1 MLDPFPFGGGV
12 TILESLGLL
21 TPTITF
27 PDDQTVPELASGMIQ
42 TLFNT
47 IPGNSNHLSVLI
59 SKLILGSHNNFKS
72 IIIDLV
78 DNQIHYR
85 RALSYSV
92 NSLFDQRASIIEW
105 ESAIENIYQT
115 LL

>member
-21 TPTITF
+21 TPIITF
-27 PDDQTVPELASGMIQ
+27 PDNQTVPELASGMIH

-47 IPGNSNHLSVLI
+47 IPRNLDHLSVHI
-59 SKLILGSHNNFKS
+59 SNLILGSHNFKS
-72 IIIDLV
+72 LIGDLV
-78 DNQIHYR
+78 DNQVHYR

-92 NSLFDQRASIIEW
+92 NSLFDQRASIVEW
-105 ESAIENIYQT
+105 ESVIENVYRT
-115 LL
+115 LI